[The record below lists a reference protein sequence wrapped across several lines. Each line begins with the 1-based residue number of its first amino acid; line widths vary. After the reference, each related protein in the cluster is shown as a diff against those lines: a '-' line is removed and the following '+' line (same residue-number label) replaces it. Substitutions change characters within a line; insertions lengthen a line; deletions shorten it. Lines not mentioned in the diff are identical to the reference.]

1 MDKTIYYNV
10 LYDYYG
16 SLLTDKQKSY
26 YEDYYFNDLS
36 LSEIA
41 ENENISRQGVHDA
54 IKHAE
59 QYLDEFEEKM
69 GLFRKTKVMHDMINA
84 IRTCTAEYREKYSYQ
99 KNISEYAGKILKI
112 VDEGDELFG

>member
-1 MDKTIYYNV
+1 MLISTKGRYALRVMIDIARDKTG
-10 LYDYYG
+10 DYV
-16 SLLTDKQKSY
+16 SLTS
-26 YEDYYFNDLS
+26 
-36 LSEIA
+36 IA

-84 IRTCTAEYREKYSYQ
+84 IRSCTAEYREKYSYQ
-99 KNISEYAGKILKI
+99 KNISEYTGKIIKI
-112 VDEGDELFG
+112 IDEGDELFG